1 VLVKG
6 AGSGEPSALASD
18 PRPRRRRAGAFI
30 GRGTWRPASVGGETV
45 GNNRTSW
52 GRTLAMLLA
61 AGLVQCA
68 GCKNKEAQPAAASV
82 TVETSAITVSTESD
96 GIHMHTR
103 AAEFLLR
110 PSGYLQASLQS
121 AGQMLTLEDPGKEA
135 GQQLIAG
142 RAEVRDLIF
151 DLTHAKVAEATGKLG
166 RVGKHLDVPGTSAST
181 GLEEIL
187 TIEVYDDSPT
197 MALLSAALR
206 NAGRK
211 DVVLDSISLQ
221 RHRLNAQRSDWRAAP
236 HEMWSFFG
244 SSLNWGKDDVLR
256 VPAKFSQ
263 ENPFGAPVEVQGDLG
278 RVGGGI
284 PVVAF
289 WTRSVGEAIGHIETL
304 PLVLSIPVETTRDQR
319 VLASVR
325 LPANRKLKTGDVYS
339 TPRTFLAV
347 YKGDYY
353 EPLSLWSNAVEREGL
368 TRPRNNEEN
377 YAVSWCGW
385 GYESEVTPKQML
397 GTIPKLK
404 ELGIHWATLDDRWF
418 DNYGDWK
425 PRKDTFADD
434 AIQNMARDF
443 HAQGINVQ
451 LWWLPLAVEDG
462 HNGYGG
468 HKFVVSEVVRE
479 HPDWLA
485 LDKNGKPARMTRNL
499 ATLCP
504 AVPEVQAYYKGLTER
519 FIRDWGFDG
528 HKLDNVY
535 ATPPCYNPKH
545 HHKSPLDSVYAM
557 GEVYKTIFETTR
569 ALKPNSVTQSC
580 PCGTPPSLAWFRYMD
595 QAVTADPVGSVQVRR
610 RIKMYKAL
618 LGPRAAIYGDHVE
631 LTRISGAGDK
641 EEDLGD
647 DFASTLGTG
656 GVLGTKFTWPEYGPQ
671 LKNVYLKPGKEAHWK
686 KWIALYNEKMLS
698 KGNFLDLYV
707 YGYDSPEAYAIEKD
721 GRMFYAFYAP
731 EKPMKVLKQKSPEG
745 IWKGELELRGL
756 AAGKNYRIMD
766 YVNKTAYGVVT
777 GPTAKLKAEF
787 SENLLLEAT
796 PAPAEAKR

>member
-1 VLVKG
+1 MLVKLLGQGSILRLPLIPLSG
-6 AGSGEPSALASD
+6 AEGPGHSPVVGLGD
-18 PRPRRRRAGAFI
+18 RRLGVK
-30 GRGTWRPASVGGETV
+30 PV
-45 GNNRTSW
+45 GNNWTSW

-68 GCKNKEAQPAAASV
+68 GCKNKEGTAASV
-82 TVETSAITVSTESD
+82 AVETSAIIVSTESD
-96 GIHMHTR
+96 GIHMHTP

-121 AGQMLTLEDPGKEA
+121 AGQMLSLEDPGKEA

-142 RAEVRDLIF
+142 SAEVRDLIF

-166 RVGKHLDVPGTSAST
+166 RLGKHLDVPGTSAST

-211 DVVLDSISLQ
+211 EVVLDSISLQ
-221 RHRLNAQRSDWRAAP
+221 RHRLNAQGGDWRAAP

-244 SSLNWGKDDVLR
+244 SSLNWGKDDVLQ
-256 VPAKFSQ
+256 VPARFSQ
-263 ENPFGAPVEVQGDLG
+263 ENPFGAPVEVRGDLG

-434 AIQNMARDF
+434 AIQNLARDF

-631 LTRISGAGDK
+631 LTRINGEGDH

-671 LKNVYLKPGKEAHWK
+671 LKNVYLKPDKEAHWK
-686 KWIALYNEKMLS
+686 KWIGLYNEKMLS

-707 YGYDSPEAYAIEKD
+707 YGYDSPEAYVIEKD
-721 GRMFYAFYAP
+721 GKMFYAFYAP
-731 EKPMKVLKQKSPEG
+731 EKPMKMLKEKSPEG

-766 YVNKTAYGVVT
+766 YVNKTAYGAVT

-796 PAPAEAKR
+796 PAPADAKR